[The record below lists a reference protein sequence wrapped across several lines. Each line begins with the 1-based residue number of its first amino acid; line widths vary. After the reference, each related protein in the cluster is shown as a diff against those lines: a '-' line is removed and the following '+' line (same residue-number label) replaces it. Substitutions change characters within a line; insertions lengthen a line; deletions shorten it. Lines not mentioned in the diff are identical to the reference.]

1 MAYQVGIDVGGT
13 FTDGV
18 LIHEN
23 RLINKTKVPT
33 QSDNLLDT
41 LLQALDEL
49 GVFTQPVEQ
58 ITVSTTLV
66 TNAILENKLPPVE
79 LFLFPGS
86 GMKLDALPW
95 PVPYHSLKG
104 EIDYRGRE
112 VTLPDEL
119 EWRRIC
125 HQLDLDSES
134 QAAVVSKFS
143 HRNKILEE
151 SLAQFLSKRYP
162 ELDIALGYEWGHA
175 NFYRRSLTTYLNT
188 ASKNLYA
195 NFSAQLHKAVAKNGS
210 KAEIT
215 VLKAD
220 GGILP
225 SSQLR
230 PVESINSGPA
240 ASIIGALAQSDP
252 QQSYAVVDIG
262 GTTTDI
268 GLVLSGEPLL
278 SAHGAQIGPYLT
290 LIRSLA
296 TRSIPIGGDSAIL
309 SSADVPEGFIIAPY
323 RQGPAYCLDGNC
335 PTPTDAMRYLKRI
348 NFGHWERAA
357 QGLATLL
364 PPEARNPQSLHDLAL
379 RILDKFA
386 AMVTDTFTSLY
397 KEWREEPAYK
407 VWEVL
412 HPHSSKDFYIWVSGG
427 SAQGIAPSLE
437 DKVHLPV
444 RFSEHADVS
453 NAIGSALARPTFSCT
468 LHLDTTMRSYRI
480 EEYGEQGEW
489 FGAKRP
495 HKEVQE
501 FLMRIARDKA
511 LSIGLNLNELEL
523 KTQTFD
529 FFPVVK
535 GYETVG
541 QIIRGSVVVPPGVVG
556 RLMV

>member
-33 QSDNLLDT
+33 QQDNLLDT
-41 LLQALDEL
+41 LLNALDHL
-49 GVFTQPVEQ
+49 GVFKQPVEQ

-66 TNAILENKLPPVE
+66 TNAILEEKLPPVE

-95 PVPYHSLKG
+95 PVAYHPLIG

-112 VTLPDEL
+112 VAPPDEL
-119 EWRRIC
+119 EWRRIYN
-125 HQLDLDSES
+125 QIDFDSVT
-134 QAAVVSKFS
+134 QVAIVSKFS

-151 SLAQFLSKRYP
+151 TLAQFLSKRYP
-162 ELDIALGYEWGHA
+162 QLDISLGYEWGHA

-188 ASKNLYA
+188 ASKNLFK
-195 NFSAQLHKAVAKNGS
+195 NFSSQLHDALERNGS

-215 VLKAD
+215 ALKAD

-225 SSQLR
+225 IDQLR

-240 ASIIGALAQSDP
+240 ASVIGALAQTDP
-252 QQSYAVVDIG
+252 HQSFVVVDIG

-268 GLVLSGEPLL
+268 GLILSGEPLL
-278 SAHGAQIGPYLT
+278 SAKGAQIGPYLT
-290 LIRSLA
+290 LIPTLA
-296 TRSIPIGGDSAIL
+296 TRSIPVGGDSTIL
-309 SSADVPEGFIIAPY
+309 PSPGAPEGFEIAPY
-323 RQGPAYCLDGNC
+323 RKGPAYCLGGGH

-348 NFGHWERAA
+348 SHGNYDRAA
-357 QGLATLL
+357 EGLATLL
-364 PPEARNPQSLHDLAL
+364 SPESRNPESLHNLAL
-379 RILDKFA
+379 KILERFA
-386 AMVTDTFTSLY
+386 EEVANTFSMLH
-397 KEWREEPAYK
+397 KEWQEEPAYK

-412 HPHSSKDFYIWVSGG
+412 HPHSAKDFYIWVSGG

-437 DKVHLPV
+437 DKVQLPV
-444 RFSEHADVS
+444 RYTEHADVS
-453 NAIGSALARPTFSCT
+453 NAIGAALARPTLSCT
-468 LHLDTTMRSYRI
+468 LHLDTQVRSYRV
-480 EEYGEQGEW
+480 EEFGEQGEW
-489 FGAKRP
+489 RGSKRP

-501 FLMRIARDKA
+501 FLLGIAREKA
-511 LSIGLNLNELEL
+511 RKTGLNLNDLEF
-523 KTQTFD
+523 KTQPFD

-556 RLMV
+556 RLEV